1 MRKRTYIFLVVLITA
16 AAIGCA
22 KHQFLPTLTTPSKI
36 FTVSSLKHT
45 ADTVNIGDTVWLNA
59 AGTLAD
65 TSKAVYV
72 YLSASYTA
80 NGASTVYNY
89 GSSTSSIKVKYVAG
103 ADSAGLFPWTATI
116 PLIGA
121 TEVPDKVKLTVS
133 ATFQYQLSLSS
144 ELPSSLA
151 ISDAGQGTKT
161 IYVR

>member
-1 MRKRTYIFLVVLITA
+1 MRNKILITLVVLITA
-16 AAIGCA
+16 AAFGCA
-22 KHQFLPTLTTPSKI
+22 KHQFLPTLATPSKI
-36 FTVSSLKHT
+36 FAVSSLKHT

-59 AGTLAD
+59 AGTLSD

-72 YLSASYTA
+72 YMSASYTA

-89 GSSTSSIKVKYVAG
+89 GSSTSNIKVKYVAG

-121 TEVPDKVKLTVS
+121 TEVPTKTKLTIS

-144 ELPSSLA
+144 ELPSSLT
-151 ISDAGQGTKT
+151 ISDGGQKTKT
-161 IYVR
+161 VYVQ